1 MMYIKWQDIKASNNV
16 ELKHANHLL
25 THSMQSQ
32 LQKNEALLD
41 ILGEHLIEL
50 DAYNK
55 PKQARKLIDNLLKK
69 SPELAGFGLANTS
82 GHLIITSFNIDR
94 NRLPNLLNSPES
106 SKTFIQALNSETMV
120 MGRTYY
126 MKALRE
132 WVIPLRYRIT
142 RSDGTIAAVMTTGFK
157 IDTPK
162 SIWSA
167 KSVPQNMRTI
177 IIRKDLYLQYIS
189 GIKKSDYVEMYNKT
203 IRKQD
208 FEFLQNTTLKNS
220 LNKKSLQDNVISL
233 ATSYKN
239 EGAIISTVS
248 YNPTYEYYTFIFTPL
263 KALYPELIRPASW
276 LMFLLFIFNI
286 TLFFIFRSYIH
297 FTAKNKR
304 DMQAML
310 DHSPAVIY
318 IKDTKDHFLFINQ
331 KFEQVY
337 QIRRENVIGKS
348 PDNIFSTEIAEK
360 MSLNDKNIIRNGNT
374 FETEDVIPGKDT
386 THSYMSTKFPLL
398 DNNGN
403 IYAIGV
409 ISTDITQRKQQ
420 EERLRNSQKM
430 EAMGKLTGGIAHDYN
445 NMLGVVLGYVELLKD
460 SLQTQS
466 EQYSYIGE
474 IEHSAQRGVKLT
486 QKLLSFSRNKNASD
500 EVLYINTLLQGMQ
513 NMLEKTLTARIKLVL
528 ELENNI
534 YPVCIDAS
542 DMEDAILNISI
553 NAMHAIKDSGQLSIR
568 TKNKYIDKNSSSLID
583 LQEGNYVVLSFTDN
597 GCGMDDKI
605 KERIFDPFYST
616 KGTGGT
622 GLGLSQV
629 YGFVQRSGGTIAVS
643 SEVEQGT
650 QFNLYF
656 PCHNGEISINNTES
670 ITIDEELGGNETV
683 LLVDDEI
690 ALLKVTSEI
699 LERKGYKVLC
709 AESGD
714 KALEILTNNTVHLL
728 LTDIV
733 MPNMDGFQL
742 SAIVQ
747 EKFPSVLI
755 QLSSGYSNEYDSSM
769 IDNELVENL
778 LHKPFNQLILLR
790 RIRELLDHK

>member
-1 MMYIKWQDIKASNNV
+1 MSIKWQDIKASNNL

-32 LQKNEALLD
+32 LQKNEALLN
-41 ILGEHLIEL
+41 ILGEYLIEL
-50 DAYNK
+50 DAFNK
-55 PKQARKLIDNLLKK
+55 PKQARKLIDKLLQKN
-69 SPELAGFGLANTS
+69 PELAGFGLANTS
-82 GHLIITSFNIDR
+82 GQLIVTSFNIDR
-94 NRLPNLLNSPES
+94 NRLPNLLSSPES
-106 SKTFIQALNSETMV
+106 NKTFIQALNSDYMV

-142 RSDGTIAAVMTTGFK
+142 RSDGTIAAVMTTGYK

-162 SIWSA
+162 SIWSD
-167 KSVPQNMRTI
+167 KSVPKNMRTI

-203 IRKQD
+203 TRKQD

-233 ATSYKN
+233 TTSYKN
-239 EGAIISTVS
+239 EGEIISTVS

-263 KALYPELIRPASW
+263 KALYPKLIRPASW

-297 FTAKNKR
+297 FTAKSKR

-318 IKDTKDHFLFINQ
+318 IKDTKNHFLFINQ

-337 QIRRENVIGKS
+337 QISRENVIGKS
-348 PDNIFSTEIAEK
+348 PDDIFSSDIAEK
-360 MSLNDKNIIRNGNT
+360 MSLNDKNIIQQGNT

-445 NMLGVVLGYVELLKD
+445 NMLGVVLGYVELLRD

-466 EQYSYIGE
+466 EQLSYVNE

-486 QKLLSFSRNKNASD
+486 QKLLSFSRNKSTSN
-500 EVLYINTLLQGMQ
+500 EVLHINTLLRGMQ

-528 ELENNI
+528 ELDNNI
-534 YPVCIDAS
+534 CPVFIDAS

-553 NAMHAIKDSGQLSIR
+553 NAMHAIKDNGQLLIQ
-568 TKNKYIDKNSSSLID
+568 TQNTYIDKSTSPLID
-583 LQEGNYVVLSFTDN
+583 LPEGNYVVLSFTDN
-597 GCGMDDKI
+597 GCGMDEKI
-605 KERIFDPFYST
+605 EERIFDPFYST
-616 KGTGGT
+616 KGTDGT

-629 YGFVQRSGGTIAVS
+629 YGFVQRSGGTITVS
-643 SEVEQGT
+643 SEVDHGT
-650 QFNLYF
+650 QFSLYF
-656 PCHNGEISINNTES
+656 PCHSGEISINNTENL
-670 ITIDEELGGNETV
+670 TIDEELGGNETI

-699 LERKGYKVLC
+699 LERNGYKVLR
-709 AESGD
+709 AEGGD
-714 KALEILTNNTVHLL
+714 QALEILSNNTVHLL

-742 SAIVQ
+742 CALVQ
-747 EKFPSVLI
+747 KKFPSVLI
-755 QLSSGYSNEYDSSM
+755 QLSSGYSSEYDSSM
-769 IDNELVENL
+769 IDNKLVENL
-778 LHKPFNQLILLR
+778 LHKPFSQLMLLK
-790 RIRELLDHK
+790 RIRELLDHQ